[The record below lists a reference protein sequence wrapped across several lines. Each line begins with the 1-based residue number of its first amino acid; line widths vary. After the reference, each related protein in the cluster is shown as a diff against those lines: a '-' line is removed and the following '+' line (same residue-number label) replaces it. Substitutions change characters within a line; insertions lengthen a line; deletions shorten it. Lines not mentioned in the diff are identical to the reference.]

1 MKTSYFS
8 SKLWHGKNAVAIS
21 RGIPEWYKGRV
32 YKALAPSWDL
42 VRINDTEEYTRR
54 YRNEVL
60 NRLDPKKVYKDLGD
74 DAILLCWEKPGD
86 FCHRRIVAEWLE
98 NELGIIVP
106 EILATRKDMEDRRTK
121 EAMTEQL
128 LLF

>member
-21 RGIPEWYKGRV
+21 RGIPKWYKGRA
-32 YKALAPSWDL
+32 YKVLAPSWEL
-42 VRINDTEEYTRR
+42 IRIKGTEEYTRR

-74 DAILLCWEKPGD
+74 DAILLCWEKPGE
-86 FCHRRIVAEWLE
+86 FCHRRLVAKWLE
-98 NELGIIVP
+98 EALGIKIPELGF
-106 EILATRKDMEDRRTK
+106 ENKQMR
-121 EAMTEQL
+121 
-128 LLF
+128 LF

>member
-32 YKALAPSWDL
+32 YKALAPSWEL
-42 VRINDTEEYTRR
+42 VRIKDTEEYTRR
-54 YRNEVL
+54 YRNAVL

-74 DAILLCWEKPGD
+74 DAILLCWEKPD
-86 FCHRRIVAEWLE
+86 EFCHRRLVAEWLE
-98 NELGIIVP
+98 EALGIKIPELGF
-106 EILATRKDMEDRRTK
+106 ENKQMR
-121 EAMTEQL
+121 
-128 LLF
+128 LF

>member
-21 RGIPEWYKGRV
+21 QGIPEWYKGRV
-32 YKALAPSWDL
+32 YKALAPSWNL
-42 VRINDTEEYTRR
+42 VRIKDAEGYTRR

-74 DAILLCWEKPGD
+74 DAILLCWEKPGE
-86 FCHRRIVAEWLE
+86 FCHRRLVAEWLE
-98 NELGIIVP
+98 ETLGIKVLELGN
-106 EILATRKDMEDRRTK
+106 EF
-121 EAMTEQL
+121 EQMR
-128 LLF
+128 LF